1 MSPLVNY
8 VAIDHSISAIVLSCR
23 GSLGLSDILVDLTC
37 TYEPIPVE
45 HGIPGESYYVHSG
58 MFNSATGL
66 QRGTVHDTIREALE
80 SFPSYGLVL
89 CGHSLGGGVA
99 ALLSILWS
107 SPASAFEEQAEFRRK
122 ITGKQVKHPRLATP
136 FVTAFSSGLPPGRPI
151 ACFSYG
157 PPCVASPDLVR
168 YCRGLVT
175 STIHNYDIVPT
186 LSLGVLQDLKN
197 MATGLNSEGGTAE
210 EIVGRVIGLYQ
221 RRFLAN
227 RNSKKTA
234 ASTTP
239 TSPKTGEG
247 SSSLTEVSDEAK
259 EVGLSDLEFENGKG
273 NNRANDP
280 AYRDPSLLGPEL
292 SEDAELNDWLWS
304 LVKTMRAG
312 NDNEKLYPPGTVYIV
327 ENYTVFVSGD
337 ESKTGGKA
345 KYSRKEGRRI
355 ILRAVDNVETRFS
368 EPVFGR
374 TSQSIPLPRLLSYS
388 TDSLMVSQ

>member
-1 MSPLVNY
+1 M
-8 VAIDHSISAIVLSCR
+8 C
-23 GSLGLSDILVDLTC
+23 
-37 TYEPIPVE
+37 
-45 HGIPGESYYVHSG
+45 
-58 MFNSATGL
+58 
-66 QRGTVHDTIREALE
+66 
-80 SFPSYGLVL
+80 
-89 CGHSLGGGVA
+89 SLGGGVA

-107 SPASAFEEQAEFRRK
+107 SPASAFEEQAEFRRS
-122 ITGKQVKHPRLATP
+122 ITGKSVKHPRIATP

-151 ACFSYG
+151 SCFSYG

-168 YCRGLVT
+168 YCQGLVT

-234 ASTTP
+234 AASKSSTVD
-239 TSPKTGEG
+239 S

-374 TSQSIPLPRLLSYS
+374 TSTFSLFSPPQLAD
-388 TDSLMVSQ
+388 DSLSQCCQITRRTITKSVSIIYSKRFDPLASSSHAIITSFIVSFRILISSFYSSFFRFVHPFFFSFAC

>member
-1 MSPLVNY
+1 MV
-8 VAIDHSISAIVLSCR
+8 ID
-23 GSLGLSDILVDLTC
+23 
-37 TYEPIPVE
+37 
-45 HGIPGESYYVHSG
+45 
-58 MFNSATGL
+58 
-66 QRGTVHDTIREALE
+66 
-80 SFPSYGLVL
+80 
-89 CGHSLGGGVA
+89 SLGGGVA

-107 SPASAFEEQAEFRRK
+107 TPSLAFQEQASFRQSIGR
-122 ITGKQVKHPRLATP
+122 GVKYPTIATT
-136 FVTAFSSGLPPGRPI
+136 FVTSFSSGLPPGRPI
-151 ACFSYG
+151 SCFSYG

-168 YCRGLVT
+168 YCQGLVT

-227 RNSKKTA
+227 RNAKKA
-234 ASTTP
+234 P
-239 TSPKTGEG
+239 
-247 SSSLTEVSDEAK
+247 SSSSSAVPSESDENVGSLTEISNEAR

-273 NNRANDP
+273 NNRALDP

-292 SEDAELNDWLWS
+292 SEDTELNDWLWS

-312 NDNEKLYPPGTVYIV
+312 NDNEKLFPPGTVYII

-337 ESKTGGKA
+337 ASKTGGKS

-374 TSQSIPLPRLLSYS
+374 TSELLS
-388 TDSLMVSQ
+388 DQR